1 MRSPRDFDAHR
12 GRAAP
17 TLLEEV
23 DGKEGA
29 MGDPVVHF
37 EIRGRDPAKLR
48 EFYSAAFG
56 WGIEE
61 VPGGYQMVDTQ
72 SGGVGIGGGMSGP
85 EPGVYV
91 YVQVDDPAA
100 HLAKVQGLGARV
112 VTEVTVVPGMVTY
125 AEFADPEGNIVG
137 IVATET
143 PPAE

>member
-1 MRSPRDFDAHR
+1 
-12 GRAAP
+12 
-17 TLLEEV
+17 
-23 DGKEGA
+23 

-37 EIRGRDPAKLR
+37 EIRGRDAAKLR

-56 WGIEE
+56 WGVEE

-72 SGGVGIGGGMSGP
+72 SGGVGIGGGLSGP

-91 YVQVDDPAA
+91 YIQVEDPGA
-100 HLAKVQGLGARV
+100 HLAKVQALGARV

-125 AEFADPEGNIVG
+125 AEFADPEGNVVG
-137 IVATET
+137 IVAAET